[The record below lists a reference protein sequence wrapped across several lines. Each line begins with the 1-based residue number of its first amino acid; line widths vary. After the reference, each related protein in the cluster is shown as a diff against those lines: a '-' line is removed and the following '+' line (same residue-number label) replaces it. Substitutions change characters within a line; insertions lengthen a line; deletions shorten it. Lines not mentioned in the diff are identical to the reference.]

1 MSLKTFI
8 SNIRNMGR
16 DQVVTRTDFSP
27 ASVPGWAYESFG
39 MVPGAAGDPSVAGSN
54 RPAENVLMIY
64 GCLTARRESMAKV
77 PLRVSMADDSLLES
91 GPLVDLL
98 AKPNRMMNWGQYVRI
113 LETHSSLY
121 NMIAVAR
128 VGEPGQV
135 PDELIPLSPAY
146 LIPEYGVHQPTGTAM
161 VMRYN
166 YSDPMTGAQRQYLP
180 EQLLIN
186 MGYNPHAPL
195 QPLSPLS
202 VLRKTINAE
211 LSARQQNL
219 SLFANNAM
227 PAAVLE
233 NSNTMTKEQATEV
246 LDDVEARLKGVANR
260 GKLLATWGGLKFNVL
275 GLSPAEMEY
284 LNGLKFLRTDYYI
297 VFRVPP
303 AMLYEMMPVEMGKGN
318 ESTESQKV
326 EWWEDVG
333 LAELD
338 MIADLHQPI
347 ADDYASAGLLGNKR
361 PKISRADRRAISRA
375 ESRRVLRS
383 SSGAVYLWFDDNAIP
398 ALVRH
403 RLARLDQQT
412 KIAALGYL
420 PDDINDYLDL
430 GLPSHPDNIGRVP
443 FALQPIGEGVG
454 PDSDQ
459 DLPGSPDSA
468 KVEEGPDRS
477 QDPLKTVDRIESLLI
492 ARADSNRKRV
502 DSMRERFQKFIAPRE
517 KQAAR
522 KYSRY
527 FLEQKGR
534 VLDRLQKAMPIARA
548 EFDSASGL
556 IETIFPKPG
565 ENTALFARLA
575 PLWSEHLKD
584 GWQFLNTEV
593 GMQET
598 KNPFAIDDPRV
609 MAALREREIQAAK
622 INDTTEDALR
632 GIIGESLTAGE
643 STAEMGDR
651 IAAYYAE
658 NCVGETSARPMTSAR
673 TQTAGIVNQGR
684 QMAALEVGGLEK
696 FWIHGNPNE
705 PREAHLAASEQ
716 YQANPIPLEEPFV
729 VNGVEMMYP
738 GDPSAPPAE
747 VCNCTCTVGYR
758 IKKAA

>member
-1 MSLKTFI
+1 MGVLLMSLRTFI
-8 SNIRNMGR
+8 SNLSNLGR
-16 DQVVTRTDFSP
+16 EAVVTRADFSP
-27 ASVPGWAYESFG
+27 ANMPGWAYESFG
-39 MVPGAAGDPSVAGSN
+39 MVPGAAGDPNVAGSS

-77 PLRVSMADDSLLES
+77 PLRVSLADDTLLES

-98 AKPNRMMNWGQYVRI
+98 AKPNQSMNWGQYVRI
-113 LETHSSLY
+113 LETHSTLY
-121 NMIAVAR
+121 NMVVVAK
-128 VGEPGQV
+128 VGEPGRV

-161 VMRYN
+161 VIRYN

-195 QPLSPLS
+195 QPLSPLN

-233 NSNTMTKEQATEV
+233 NSNPMTKEQAEEV
-246 LDDVEARLKGVANR
+246 LTHVEARLKGVANR

-338 MIADLHQPI
+338 MIADLHQSI
-347 ADDYASAGLLGNKR
+347 ADDYAAAGLLGTRRKL
-361 PKISRADRRAISRA
+361 SRADLRSISR
-375 ESRRVLRS
+375 SDTRRVRS
-383 SSGAVYLWFDDNAIP
+383 SSGSVFLWFDDNAIP

-412 KIAALGYL
+412 KIATMGYL

-430 GLPSHPDNIGRVP
+430 GLPAHPDNIGRVP
-443 FALQPIGEGVG
+443 FALQPIGDSVG

-459 DLPGSPDSA
+459 DPTIDEDP
-468 KVEEGPDRS
+468 VQS
-477 QDPLKTVDRIESLLI
+477 QDPQKSIDRLETLLI
-492 ARADSNRKRV
+492 ARAEVSRKRYNT
-502 DSMRERFQKFIAPRE
+502 MRDRFQSFIAPRE
-517 KQAAR
+517 KQAAK
-522 KYSRY
+522 KYSRF
-527 FLEQKGR
+527 FLEQKAR
-534 VLDRLQKAMPIARA
+534 VLDRLQKASPAARA
-548 EFDSASGL
+548 EFDAAASL
-556 IETIFPKPG
+556 LSTIFPKAG
-565 ENTALFARLA
+565 ENGALFARLA
-575 PLWSEHLKD
+575 PLWTEQLKD
-584 GWQFLNTEV
+584 GWQFLNTET
-593 GMQET
+593 GIKET
-598 KNPFAIDDPRV
+598 QNPFTVDDPRV
-609 MAALREREIQAAK
+609 LAALREREIQAAHV
-622 INDTTEDALR
+622 NDTTEEAIRDLIGKAL
-632 GIIGESLTAGE
+632 EAGE
-643 STAEMGDR
+643 STAELGDR

-658 NCVGETSARPMTSAR
+658 NCVGETSARPLTSAR
-673 TQTAGIVNQGR
+673 TQTSGIVNQGR
-684 QMAALEVGGLEK
+684 QMAALEVGGMEK
-696 FWIHGNPNE
+696 YWIHGNPNE
-705 PREAHLAASEQ
+705 PREAHLAAAEK
-716 YQANPIPLEEPFV
+716 YQANPIPLDEPFE
-729 VNGVEMMYP
+729 VNGVSMMYP

-747 VCNCTCTVGYR
+747 VCNCTCMVGYR